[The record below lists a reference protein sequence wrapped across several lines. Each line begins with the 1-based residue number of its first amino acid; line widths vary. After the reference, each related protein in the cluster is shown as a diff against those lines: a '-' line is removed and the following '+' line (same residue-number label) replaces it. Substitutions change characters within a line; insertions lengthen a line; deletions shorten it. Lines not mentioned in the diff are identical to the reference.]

1 MQIELNLI
9 KKHLNIDDSF
19 KDDDTYLLALSDVA
33 QDIVQKHIDCTF
45 EDIVRSEGALPA
57 SLLHAVLLMIGN
69 LYNNRESVAFASA
82 QEIPHSYDYLL
93 SLYKHYKKY
102 ESGIVNGTD

>member
-1 MQIELNLI
+1 MQIELDLI

-82 QEIPHSYDYLL
+82 LEIPHSYDYLL